1 MKNLKLTFMSVL
13 MTVLISIPAMAQK
26 TEKVIAVVNKADW
39 CSTCVKNEDRAKSA
53 FMEANKDGK
62 VLFVVNN
69 VTDDKTKAECAA
81 DLEKAGIDKD
91 AMAKL
96 KSTGMVYFFDGETKE
111 LISSVSLK
119 KKDADLV
126 SAMNKA
132 LDQ

>member
-1 MKNLKLTFMSVL
+1 MRNLKLTFMSVL

-39 CSTCVKNEDRAKSA
+39 CSVCVKNEDRAKTA

-69 VTDDKTKAECAA
+69 LTDDKTKAECAA
-81 DLEKAGIDKD
+81 DLEKTGINKD
-91 AMAKL
+91 ALAKL
-96 KSTGMVYFFDGETKE
+96 KSTGMVYFFDGETKG

-126 SAMNKA
+126 SAMKKA